1 MVKLPEGL
9 QGLAN
14 LMVENS
20 ADLLRKSEGPML
32 PTLMAS
38 DDPPNAP
45 VITVIEGSTLE
56 EALRLA
62 RQATN
67 AISKVTRAYVL
78 AWDGYVTLDSER
90 SDAILMEAYESSLE
104 QPALLA
110 QRYKRRPFQL
120 VGSIVSVDE
129 MR

>member
-20 ADLLRKSEGPML
+20 ADLLRKSDGPML

-38 DDPPNAP
+38 DDPPNAA

-67 AISKVTRAYVL
+67 AISKVCRAYVL
-78 AWDGYVTLDSER
+78 AWDGYVTLGSER

-104 QPALLA
+104 RPALLA
-110 QRYKRRPFQL
+110 QRYKRRPFEL
-120 VGSIVSVDE
+120 VGSIVGVDE